1 MSNYHRILGVS
12 VGASKVEI
20 KKAYR
25 DKAKVLHPDRNP
37 SPSAADRFAV
47 LQEAYDALM
56 NPSQEAT
63 NTREA
68 RTAQRKQ
75 KSPEER
81 AKEAR
86 DRYRTHMKRE
96 EAKDERYYQSLITG
110 ARWKYVNFG
119 TKLCMVIFIALF
131 WDFVLPTHR
140 ERDEL
145 MQFAAHEEVGFK
157 YKKVRTIFTA
167 NYGYAY
173 VAESNYHHL
182 QSYPGLY
189 IEKSRLLHIP
199 TNILHVVNG
208 NVERYPFDKHTWSYM
223 PLPLMILFVPTFLV
237 FYKRRTVYFTGAYM
251 ASCYIIIPMTVVFLL
266 RDDRW
271 LHLLTLGFI

>member
-1 MSNYHRILGVS
+1 MSQHHRNLGIPP
-12 VGASKVEI
+12 GASSADI
-20 KKAYR
+20 KRAYR
-25 DKAKVLHPDRNP
+25 RLAMQLHPDKNSDP
-37 SPSAADRFAV
+37 KASELFAE
-47 LQEAYDALM
+47 LQDSYDALM
-56 NPSQEAT
+56 NLSQDAT
-63 NTREA
+63 NTRKA

-75 KSPEER
+75 KTPEEK

-96 EAKDERYYQSLITG
+96 EAKDERYYQSLISG
-110 ARWKYVNFG
+110 WRWKYVNIG
-119 TKLCMVIFIALF
+119 AKLCMVIFIAIL

-140 ERDEL
+140 EQDEL
-145 MQFAAHEEVGFK
+145 LQFATHEEVGYK

-167 NYGYAY
+167 DYGYAY
-173 VAESNYHHL
+173 IAESNYHHL

-199 TNILHVVNG
+199 TNVLHVVNG

-251 ASCYIIIPMTVVFLL
+251 ASCYLSIPMTVAFLL

-271 LHLLTLGFI
+271 LHLLTLGFV